1 MQSQELVK
9 SHWKTGRSRKW
20 LLLALILTTLLS
32 IFVFVSTASADG
44 TSRRITAVN
53 YIDGS
58 AVCNDA
64 ITNSAGEAPAFS
76 SDFVGDL
83 DGCLYI
89 FPESFS
95 CSANG
100 VYVEDGMEIYVGSG
114 APGDDG
120 TFETT
125 YRFVA
130 HFDSEEE
137 CNTFSNQIRG
147 RCLHPI
153 VANTGTGD
161 YEGVTGMFQM
171 TDNVE
176 EGTADLVGLLHFFDN
191 TR

>member
-1 MQSQELVK
+1 MQSQSK
-9 SHWKTGRSRKW
+9 AFGKTGRSRKW
-20 LLLALILTTLLS
+20 LLLTLVLMGVMS
-32 IFVFVSTASADG
+32 IFVFVSTASAEG
-44 TSRRITAVN
+44 VSRRITAVN

-58 AVCNDA
+58 AVCNDE
-64 ITNSAGEAPAFS
+64 ITNSAGVEPAFS

-83 DGCLYI
+83 DGCLYT
-89 FPESFS
+89 FPESYS

-100 VYVEDGMEIYVGSG
+100 VYVEDGMEIYVGG
-114 APGDDG
+114 GGEGDDG

-130 HFDSEEE
+130 HFPSEEE
-137 CNTFSNQIRG
+137 CNSFTNQIRG

-153 VANTGTGD
+153 VAGTGTGD

-191 TR
+191 TG

>member
-1 MQSQELVK
+1 MNSPNIVGKRGL
-9 SHWKTGRSRKW
+9 SRKGKVVV
-20 LLLALILTTLLS
+20 LALLS
-32 IFVFVSTASADG
+32 LFAFFVFISSVSAESV
-44 TSRRITAVN
+44 SRRITAVN

-58 AVCNDA
+58 AVCNDE

-76 SDFVGDL
+76 SDLVGDL
-83 DGCLYI
+83 DGCLYT
-89 FPESFS
+89 FPETYS

-100 VYVEDGMEIYVGSG
+100 VYVEDGMEIYVGG
-114 APGDDG
+114 GGEGDDG

-130 HFDSEEE
+130 HFPSEEE
-137 CNTFSNQIRG
+137 CHTFTNQIRG

-153 VANTGTGD
+153 AAGTGTGD

-176 EGTADLVGLLHFFDN
+176 EGTADLVGLLHYFDN